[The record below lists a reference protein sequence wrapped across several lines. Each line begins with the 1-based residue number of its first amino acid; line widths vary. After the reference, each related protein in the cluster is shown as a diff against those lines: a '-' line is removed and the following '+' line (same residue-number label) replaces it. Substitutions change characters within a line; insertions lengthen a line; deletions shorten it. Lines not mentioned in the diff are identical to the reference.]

1 MTDTDVPDAPNR
13 AAFRMQKTYRWV
25 REAVAGLSED
35 QLRWQPNPSTPS
47 IRFHLFHV
55 ARWADDL
62 HRLLT
67 GAEHQAWHAEG
78 IAARWGLDPAALGF
92 GESGAMVDDEAAMA
106 LPLPER
112 DALFAYCDRVLAA
125 ADRALANVGDEEM
138 RQTVTD
144 AEGKAFP
151 LDEAVV
157 GQLAHT
163 SRHLGMIECL
173 KGVQGLRGTA
183 TV

>member
-1 MTDTDVPDAPNR
+1 MPDAPISDCPNG
-13 AAFRMQKTYRWV
+13 AAFRMQEAYRWV
-25 REAVAGLSED
+25 WAAVANPSEE
-35 QLRWQPNPSTPS
+35 QLAWQPNPTTPS

-67 GAEHQAWHAEG
+67 GAEDQVWHADG
-78 IAARWGLDPAALGF
+78 IAVRWGLDPAALGF

-112 DALFAYCDRVLAA
+112 DALFAYCQRVLAA

-144 AEGKAFP
+144 AEGEAFP

>member
-1 MTDTDVPDAPNR
+1 MADADVPHAPNPT
-13 AAFRMQKTYRWV
+13 AFRMQKTYRWV
-25 REAVAGLSED
+25 REAVADLSEG

-55 ARWADDL
+55 ARWADEL

-67 GAEHQAWHAEG
+67 GAESQVWHAEG

-112 DALFAYCDRVLAA
+112 ETLFAYCDRVLAA
-125 ADRALANVGDEEM
+125 ADRALAAVGDEAM
-138 RQTVTD
+138 RRVTTD
-144 AEGKAFP
+144 AGG
-151 LDEAVV
+151 EAVPLGEAV
-157 GQLAHT
+157 AGQLAHT

>member
-1 MTDTDVPDAPNR
+1 VKD
-13 AAFRMQKTYRWV
+13 
-25 REAVAGLSED
+25 
-35 QLRWQPNPSTPS
+35 
-47 IRFHLFHV
+47 
-55 ARWADDL
+55 
-62 HRLLT
+62 
-67 GAEHQAWHAEG
+67 
-78 IAARWGLDPAALGF
+78 F
-92 GESGAMVDDEAAMA
+92 GESGAMVDDEAAMS
-106 LPLPER
+106 LPWPER
-112 DALFAYCDRVLAA
+112 DALFAYCERVLAA

-138 RQTVTD
+138 HQTVTD
-144 AEGKAFP
+144 ADGKAFP